1 MSDGNVG
8 AQLLKFLVKI
18 ALFIIKLIPGFI
30 RLIIKGV
37 KAIISMFQDKK
48 SEPSVQPPIESE
60 NLDQKTEQN

>member
-37 KAIISMFQDKK
+37 KAIISMFQNKK
-48 SEPSVQPPIESE
+48 SEPSIQPPIEAE
-60 NLDQKTEQN
+60 NFDQKKE